1 MMVTDLFSEGY
12 TLRLPLPTPAAFVTE
27 RSDTE
32 LFHNASVFSFRK
44 EYHDVFFQK
53 TFTPSPPS
61 CAPSSDGLRRFRKGD
76 GGFHRERKALR
87 RGDQY
92 DFLRAIG
99 GDHLDLHM
107 LLSPGAESHSFEPTP
122 GDMITVSECDLFVYV
137 GGDSDAWVETILDSV
152 DTSNKEVVT
161 LMDCV
166 DTVAEE
172 TVEGM
177 ETHGHAHDHEDED
190 TDHDEDSHDHDEDSH
205 DHEDESHGE
214 QDEHVWTSPK
224 NAMRIVQKLC
234 DALCRLDPENADD
247 YQANT
252 ASYLASLTSLDEE
265 FSDVTA
271 NASRH
276 TIVFGDRFP
285 FRYFADAYGL
295 DYYAAFPGC
304 SSESEASA
312 KTLSFLIDKINEE
325 QIPVV
330 FHTEL
335 SNEKMTDCICE
346 ATGAKKLLLHSC
358 HNVSKDDFEN
368 GATYLS
374 LMEQNVAALK
384 EALN

>member
-1 MMVTDLFSEGY
+1 MPPCFLSERSIMTFFSKK
-12 TLRLPLPTPAAFVTE
+12 TLRLLLLPALLLLTGCAG
-27 RSDTE
+27 S
-32 LFHNASVFSFRK
+32 SK
-44 EYHDVFFQK
+44 ETADSQENTKLSAVATIF
-53 TFTPSPPS
+53 P
-61 CAPSSDGLRRFRKGD
+61 
-76 GGFHRERKALR
+76 
-87 RGDQY
+87 QY

-177 ETHGHAHDHEDED
+177 ETHGHAHDHA
-190 TDHDEDSHDHDEDSH
+190 H
-205 DHEDESHGE
+205 ESHGE

-234 DALCRLDPENADD
+234 DSLCRLDPEHADD

-252 ASYLASLTSLDEE
+252 ASYLASLASLDEE

-271 NASRH
+271 TASRH

-285 FRYFADAYGL
+285 FRYFADTYGL

-312 KTLSFLIDKINEE
+312 KTLSFLIDKIKEE

-335 SNEKMTDCICE
+335 SNEQMTDSICE

-358 HNVSKDDFEN
+358 HNVSKDDFES

-374 LMEQNVAALK
+374 LMEQNVSALK